1 MNRVSIAVNICTY
14 KREKY
19 IKKITDKIEV
29 SLFCRND
36 VKSRYFGFLQVY
48 IIDNGC
54 ELEESDSEFI
64 HLIHNPRGNVGGS
77 GGYQYGIEVIRNAE
91 KDFTHVVFMDDDVEF
106 DISCFYKLFD
116 FLQMV
121 DKENADRPVAGRMF
135 RMDNRQIQYTA
146 AEIWNAGNIRHVGL
160 NKSIE
165 EIQKEPDVEWNSG
178 AEYGG
183 WWFCCFPYEFVREND
198 VLPFFIHCDD
208 VEYGLRC
215 GRPPIIIKGVQVWH
229 ETFEHRQTPIMLYYD
244 TRNPLFV
251 NEVYGLDEDRQ
262 AVLDKWKQKIS
273 LYHVNKDFISEYY
286 VIKAMD
292 DYLKGLPWLYKVD
305 PARNHSKLQKTK
317 IYKVKNSV
325 LWRIVVHKYRRKYK
339 M

>member
-1 MNRVSIAVNICTY
+1 M
-14 KREKY
+14 
-19 IKKITDKIEV
+19 
-29 SLFCRND
+29 
-36 VKSRYFGFLQVY
+36 
-48 IIDNGC
+48 
-54 ELEESDSEFI
+54 
-64 HLIHNPRGNVGGS
+64 
-77 GGYQYGIEVIRNAE
+77 
-91 KDFTHVVFMDDDVEF
+91 
-106 DISCFYKLFD
+106 
-116 FLQMV
+116 
-121 DKENADRPVAGRMF
+121 
-135 RMDNRQIQYTA
+135 
-146 AEIWNAGNIRHVGL
+146 
-160 NKSIE
+160 
-165 EIQKEPDVEWNSG
+165 
-178 AEYGG
+178 
-183 WWFCCFPYEFVREND
+183 
-198 VLPFFIHCDD
+198 LPFFIHCDD

-305 PARNHSKLQKTK
+305 PARNHSKLKKTK

>member
-1 MNRVSIAVNICTY
+1 MPGGVHLVGPTNGRGVGRRVEPLRVCVRLCTDGLEHLHRAVQGLPGLGLGGFGH
-14 KREKY
+14 KRLLH
-19 IKKITDKIEV
+19 DQREV
-29 SLFCRND
+29 
-36 VKSRYFGFLQVY
+36 
-48 IIDNGC
+48 
-54 ELEESDSEFI
+54 
-64 HLIHNPRGNVGGS
+64 HRGG
-77 GGYQYGIEVIRNAE
+77 
-91 KDFTHVVFMDDDVEF
+91 M
-106 DISCFYKLFD
+106 
-116 FLQMV
+116 
-121 DKENADRPVAGRMF
+121 
-135 RMDNRQIQYTA
+135 
-146 AEIWNAGNIRHVGL
+146 
-160 NKSIE
+160 
-165 EIQKEPDVEWNSG
+165 
-178 AEYGG
+178 
-183 WWFCCFPYEFVREND
+183 
-198 VLPFFIHCDD
+198 DD

>member
-1 MNRVSIAVNICTY
+1 MESSRTTSPHTQPHCSIQHPALS
-14 KREKY
+14 
-19 IKKITDKIEV
+19 V
-29 SLFCRND
+29 SLLCSYSSPHDGCFLH
-36 VKSRYFGFLQVY
+36 SRFLPPY
-48 IIDNGC
+48 IV
-54 ELEESDSEFI
+54 S
-64 HLIHNPRGNVGGS
+64 
-77 GGYQYGIEVIRNAE
+77 
-91 KDFTHVVFMDDDVEF
+91 
-106 DISCFYKLFD
+106 
-116 FLQMV
+116 
-121 DKENADRPVAGRMF
+121 
-135 RMDNRQIQYTA
+135 
-146 AEIWNAGNIRHVGL
+146 
-160 NKSIE
+160 
-165 EIQKEPDVEWNSG
+165 
-178 AEYGG
+178 
-183 WWFCCFPYEFVREND
+183 VREND

-262 AVLDKWKQKIS
+262 EVLDKWKQKIS